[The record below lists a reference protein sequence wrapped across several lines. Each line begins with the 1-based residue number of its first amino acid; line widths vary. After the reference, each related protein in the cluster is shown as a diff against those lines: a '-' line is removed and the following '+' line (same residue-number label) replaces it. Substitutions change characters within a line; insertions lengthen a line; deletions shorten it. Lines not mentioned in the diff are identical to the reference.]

1 MNYEMKPL
9 PLNAAALDGL
19 SERLILS
26 RKEQDNIIGVSMLKS
41 SSIHL
46 TLSLALI
53 TFAGAVVAEIEP
65 TGSAESKI
73 TFDNLPPGTLPPGWR
88 IDATNPDGKLAE
100 WKVVRDEQA
109 LSKPNVLTVTKINDT
124 SSAVFNLY
132 WTSAILFQDGSVEV
146 SIRANTGKEDQGGGV
161 IWRAKDGKNYY
172 IARYNP
178 LESNFRIYYVK
189 DGNRKQLASASGIT
203 IPAGQWFRLKI
214 VHHGDRIAGYLEDK
228 KYLEVSDNTFLEAG
242 GVGLWTKADAASS
255 FDNLIVMPGSRR

>member
-1 MNYEMKPL
+1 MRQRSMAY
-9 PLNAAALDGL
+9 

-26 RKEQDNIIGVSMLKS
+26 HKEQDNIIGVSMLKS

-46 TLSLALI
+46 TLSLTLI
-53 TFAGAVVAEIEP
+53 TFAGAVVAEVEP

-88 IDATNPDGKLAE
+88 IDTTNPGSKLAE
-100 WKVVRDEQA
+100 WKVVRDELA

-124 SSAVFNLY
+124 SSAVFNLC

-146 SIRANTGKEDQGGGV
+146 SIRANTGKEDQGGGA

-214 VHHGDRIAGYLEDK
+214 VHHGNRIAGYLEDK
-228 KYLEVSDNTFLEAG
+228 KYLEVSDKTFPEAG

>member
-9 PLNAAALDGL
+9 PFNAAALDGL

-26 RKEQDNIIGVSMLKS
+26 HKEQDNIIGVSMLKS

-46 TLSLALI
+46 TLSLVLI
-53 TFAGAVVAEIEP
+53 TFAGAVVAEVEP
-65 TGSAESKI
+65 TGSAAESKI
-73 TFDNLPPGTLPPGWR
+73 TFDNLLPGTLPPGWR
-88 IDATNPDGKLAE
+88 IDATNPGGKLAE
-100 WKVVRDEQA
+100 WKVAKDEQA

-124 SSAVFNLY
+124 SSAVFNLC

-203 IPAGQWFRLKI
+203 IPAGQWFRFKI
-214 VHHGDRIAGYLEDK
+214 VHHGNRIAGYLEDK
-228 KYLEVSDNTFLEAG
+228 RYLEVSDETFLEAG
-242 GVGLWTKADAASS
+242 GVGFWTKADAASS
-255 FDNLIVMPGSRR
+255 FDNLVVMPGSR

>member
-1 MNYEMKPL
+1 
-9 PLNAAALDGL
+9 
-19 SERLILS
+19 
-26 RKEQDNIIGVSMLKS
+26 MLKT

-46 TLSLALI
+46 TLSLVLI

-65 TGSAESKI
+65 TGSAAESKI
-73 TFDNLPPGTLPPGWR
+73 TFDTLLPGTLPPSWR
-88 IDATNPDGKLAE
+88 IDATNPGSKLAE
-100 WKVVRDEQA
+100 WKVVRDELA

-124 SSAVFNLY
+124 SSAVFNLC

-146 SIRANTGKEDQGGGV
+146 SIRANTGKEDQGGGA

-178 LESNFRIYYVK
+178 LKSNFRIYYVK

-214 VHHGDRIAGYLEDK
+214 VHHGNRIAGYLEDK
-228 KYLEVSDNTFLEAG
+228 KYLEVSDKTFPEAG

>member
-1 MNYEMKPL
+1 L
-9 PLNAAALDGL
+9 PFNAAALDGL

-26 RKEQDNIIGVSMLKS
+26 HKEQDNIIGVSMLKS

-53 TFAGAVVAEIEP
+53 TFAGAVVAEVEP
-65 TGSAESKI
+65 TGSTAESKI

-88 IDATNPDGKLAE
+88 IDATNPGGKLAE

-124 SSAVFNLY
+124 SSAVFNLC
-132 WTSAILFQDGSVEV
+132 WTGAILFQDGSVEV

-214 VHHGDRIAGYLEDK
+214 VHHGSRIAGYLEDK
-228 KYLEVSDNTFLEAG
+228 KYLEVSDKTFLEAG

-255 FDNLIVMPGSRR
+255 FDNLMVMPGSRR